1 MYFYLHLDEEPE
13 YPSSELNSHGPAV
26 VGWRCRANSTLSPKE
41 IILRFEKPAI
51 ICRIQVLAHQC
62 MIPERIELW
71 IHHSTRGAPTTPS
84 SQTYDFLGF
93 IALSDNSATNYKSR
107 ELQSVPVGPKK
118 GTHLKLRFGSPYPN
132 DLNKSNQVRFVF
144 VFFYISFY
152 RANYTGK

>member
-1 MYFYLHLDEEPE
+1 MFFFSDEEPE
-13 YPSSELNSHGPAV
+13 YPSSELNGHGPAV
-26 VGWRCRANSTLSPKE
+26 VGWRCRPNSPLLPKE
-41 IILRFEKPAI
+41 IIIRFEKPAV

-71 IHHSTRGAPTTPS
+71 IHQSTRGAPTTPS
-84 SQTYDFLGF
+84 SQMYDFLGF

-132 DLNKSNQVRFVF
+132 ELNQSNQVGFELIR
-144 VFFYISFY
+144 VFFSFIEY
-152 RANYTGK
+152 RFYVGVK

>member
-1 MYFYLHLDEEPE
+1 MVVFFLAMLDEESE
-13 YPSSELNSHGPAV
+13 YPSSELSSHGPAV
-26 VGWRCRANSTLSPKE
+26 VGWRCRPNSTLLPKE
-41 IILRFEKPAI
+41 IILRFEKPSI

-71 IHHSTRGAPTTPS
+71 IHHAVRGAATTPS

-93 IALSDNSATNYKSR
+93 IALSDNSATNFKSR

-132 DLNKSNQVRFVF
+132 ELNKSNQV
-144 VFFYISFY
+144 
-152 RANYTGK
+152 NYLAKNQLNIEK